1 MLPSGVLER
10 VGRFVGVV
18 MGRQLGNVREF
29 AEALAT
35 LPDEEEESGSEDEDD
50 DAEEDDDDDD
60 DDNDEDDDEEDED
73 SDEGEV

>member
-10 VGRFVGVV
+10 VGRFVGMV
-18 MGRQLGNVREF
+18 MERQLRNVREF
-29 AEALAT
+29 AEALAA